1 MAEKGVGLSPETVI
15 KKAKNELRELMPWVN
30 LENAEWAALP
40 IERAE
45 PKQRNF
51 ARPDKAFAGVTKNH
65 SNIIVAWPTK
75 LTLCPNLADEVISL
89 LVRNRSVANENA
101 E

>member
-1 MAEKGVGLSPETVI
+1 MDLKD
-15 KKAKNELRELMPWVN
+15 
-30 LENAEWAALP
+30 AEWAALP

-51 ARPDKAFAGVTKNH
+51 NRPDKAFAGVTKNH
-65 SNIIVAWPTK
+65 SNVIVAWPTK

-89 LVRNRSVANENA
+89 LDKRNVRKSRTQLPELSFLDKPKISITPWKKVFGD
-101 E
+101 